1 MRRHAA
7 ALAALLL
14 AAALVTWI
22 RLLPLSLPA
31 LPDLV
36 TAAARQKAA
45 KHLPPPAPGTTVEA
59 RGRAIDEW
67 IAAHPGEHA
76 ATLTD
81 EAKRLDDAFHYK
93 DARGRSWVY
102 LGDLDSYAWLRARAT
117 CSTTVRRATPCRTAS
132 AATR

>member
-45 KHLPPPAPGTTVEA
+45 TTPRRPAMTGTRNALAGSGKAGSIHVATRCTA
-59 RGRAIDEW
+59 A
-67 IAAHPGEHA
+67 IAATCRECASGTVRPTGASVSVSRHCPSDTASHGVPCSS
-76 ATLTD
+76 T
-81 EAKRLDDAFHYK
+81 
-93 DARGRSWVY
+93 
-102 LGDLDSYAWLRARAT
+102 LRAARSQA
-117 CSTTVRRATPCRTAS
+117 
-132 AATR
+132 